1 MGYRYETHL
10 HTCQGSKCGRST
22 GAEQARFY
30 KEAGY
35 RGIIVTDHFVGG
47 NTAMPK
53 EGEWKDRIDAFCKGY
68 EDAYAEGQ
76 KIGLDV
82 FFGWEE
88 CFARL
93 DGGHDEYLIYGLDKQ
108 WLYDHPEA
116 EAWNRRQYIEA
127 VRRDGGCMIQ
137 AHPFRKRDYIKQI
150 LLGLP
155 FCDGIEVANIGNDQ
169 WADVCAMRYAKE
181 FGLVAITGSDNH
193 LSGMPGK
200 TEAHLLYGIEL
211 DEPLKDIRDLV
222 AIVKN
227 KGKIGLLAPES
238 RFVQD
243 PDNSPVMETFWLD
256 EEEQVF
262 ETGRDWMNK
271 I

>member
-35 RGIIVTDHFVGG
+35 QGVIITDHFVGG
-47 NTAMPK
+47 NTAMPR
-53 EGEWKDRIDAFCKGY
+53 EGAWKDRIDAFCKGY
-68 EDAYAEGQ
+68 EDALAEGQ

-88 CFARL
+88 CFARQ

-108 WLYDHPEA
+108 WLYDHPEVETWTRA
-116 EAWNRRQYIEA
+116 QYIEG

-137 AHPFRKRDYIKQI
+137 AHPFRKRPYITEI
-150 LLGLP
+150 LLGLRY
-155 FCDGIEVANIGNDQ
+155 CDGIEAANLFNDQ
-169 WADVCAMRYAKE
+169 WADVCAMRYARE
-181 FGLVAITGSDNH
+181 FGLVTLAGSDNH

-200 TEAHLLYGIEL
+200 TEKGFLFGIEL
-211 DEPLKDIRDLV
+211 DEPLKDILDLV
-222 AIVKN
+222 RIVKN
-227 KGKIGLLAPES
+227 KGKIGLVVPEG
-238 RFVQD
+238 RFEQD

-256 EEEQVF
+256 ENEKAVPTE
-262 ETGRDWMNK
+262 RDWLNE
-271 I
+271 